1 MNFSDELLFFFSALG
16 VFNALL
22 ISFYFFFFKKPKTIS
37 NFFLG
42 FLLLMLAIRVG
53 KSVFYYFNS
62 DLSQLFIKVGL
73 AACILIGPA
82 LYFYIK
88 SCLQPDSKLH
98 FWKFHF
104 LVWLSLSILIG
115 FLFPETHDP
124 WIIRGRLSWMEIIYM
139 IWLGYIIATA
149 WVIRNTFIKIFS
161 KDEKLSDFDFWVLS
175 VFIGNVIIWIAYK
188 TCSYTS
194 YIVGALSFSF
204 IFYLLFLLIHFRRTK
219 GAIFSNSSK
228 YSNRK
233 IASAEAKNLSAQL
246 NHLMEH
252 EKMYTNADLKLSDV
266 AGKMNVLPHT
276 LSQLI
281 NDNLGKSFTSLINE
295 YRVREAKNLIQSNDQ
310 IKLEAVG
317 YDCGFNSKSTFY
329 SAFKKITNT
338 TPAKYKESIS

>member
-1 MNFSDELLFFFSALG
+1 MNVSDELLFFFSALG

-22 ISFYFFFFKKPKTIS
+22 ISFYFFFFKKPKSIS

-42 FLLLMLAIRVG
+42 LLLLMLAIRVG
-53 KSVFYYFNS
+53 KSVFYYFNPE
-62 DLSQLFIKVGL
+62 LAQIFIKVGL
-73 AACILIGPA
+73 AACVLIGPA

-88 SCLQPDSKLH
+88 SCVQPESKIG
-98 FWKFHF
+98 FWKPHF
-104 LVWLSLSILIG
+104 LVLLSLSIVIG

-124 WIIRGRLSWMEIIYM
+124 WIIGSLSWVSIIYL
-139 IWLGYIIATA
+139 IWLGYIVASG
-149 WVIRNTFIKIFS
+149 WMIRSIIS
-161 KDEKLSDFDFWVLS
+161 KMFRKNEKVSDLDFWVLS
-175 VFIGNVIIWIAYK
+175 VFLGNTIIWIAYK

-219 GAIFSNSSK
+219 GAIFSNASK
-228 YSNRK
+228 YSNKK
-233 IASAEAKNLSAQL
+233 IEPTEAENLSLQL
-246 NHLMEH
+246 NHLMQH
-252 EKMYTNADLKLSDV
+252 EKIYTNADLKLSDV
-266 AGKMNVLPHT
+266 ASKMNILPHT

-281 NDNLGKSFTSLINE
+281 NDNIGKSFTLLINE
-295 YRVREAKNLIQSNDQ
+295 YRVQEAKKLIESNAH

-329 SAFKKITNT
+329 SVFKKIANT

>member
-1 MNFSDELLFFFSALG
+1 MNISDELLFFFSALG

-22 ISFYFFFFKKPKTIS
+22 ISFYFFFAKKPKSIS

-42 FLLLMLAIRVG
+42 FLLLILAIRVG

-62 DLSQLFIKVGL
+62 DLAQIFIKVGL

-88 SCLQPDSKLH
+88 SCVRPDSKIRFWKLH
-98 FWKFHF
+98 FV
-104 LVWLSLSILIG
+104 LWLGVSILIG

-124 WIIRGRLSWMEIIYM
+124 WIVRGLSWMTIIYT
-139 IWLGYIIATA
+139 IWLGYIIATG
-149 WVIRNTFIKIFS
+149 WMIRHTIGKVFKRTA
-161 KDEKLSDFDFWVLS
+161 KLSDFDFWVLS
-175 VFIGNVIIWIAYK
+175 VFLGNTIIWVAYK

-219 GAIFSNSSK
+219 GAIFGNPSK

-233 IASAEAKNLSAQL
+233 IEATEAENLSTQL
-246 NHLMEH
+246 NYLMEN

-266 AGKMNVLPHT
+266 ASRMNILPHT

-295 YRVREAKNLIQSNDQ
+295 YRVREAKNLIRSNDQ

-329 SAFKKITNT
+329 SAFKRITNT

>member
-1 MNFSDELLFFFSALG
+1 MNVSDELLFFFSALG

-22 ISFYFFFFKKPKTIS
+22 ISFYFFFFKKPKNIS
-37 NFFLG
+37 NFFFGL
-42 FLLLMLAIRVG
+42 LLLMLAIRVG
-53 KSVFYYFNS
+53 KSVFYYFND
-62 DLSQLFIKVGL
+62 DLNQIFIKVGL

-82 LYFYIK
+82 LYFYMK
-88 SCLQPDSKLH
+88 SCVRPDSKPR
-98 FWKFHF
+98 FWKPHF
-104 LVWLSLSILIG
+104 LVLLTASILIG

-124 WIIRGRLSWMEIIYM
+124 WIIDGLVSWMTIIYW
-139 IWLGYIIATA
+139 IWFGYIIASS
-149 WVIRNTFIKIFS
+149 WVIWSTITKIFN

-175 VFIGNVIIWIAYK
+175 VFIGNLIIWIAYK

-219 GAIFSNSSK
+219 GAIFNPSLK
-228 YSNRK
+228 YSNKK
-233 IASAEAKNLSAQL
+233 IKTSEAENLIAQL
-246 NHLMEH
+246 NHLMEK
-252 EKMYTNADLKLSDV
+252 EKFFTNADLKLSDV
-266 AGKMNVLPHT
+266 ANKMNILPHT

-295 YRVREAKNLIQSNDQ
+295 YRVQEAKDLIQSNTH

-329 SAFKKITNT
+329 SVFKKITKT

>member
-1 MNFSDELLFFFSALG
+1 MNVSDELLFFFSALG

-22 ISFYFFFFKKPKTIS
+22 ISFYFFFFKKPKNIS

-42 FLLLMLAIRVG
+42 LLLLMLAIRVG
-53 KSVFYYFNS
+53 KSVFYYFND
-62 DLSQLFIKVGL
+62 DLAQIFIKVGL

-88 SCLQPDSKLH
+88 SCVRPNSKLRFWKLH
-98 FWKFHF
+98 FFV
-104 LVWLSLSILIG
+104 LLSISILIG

-124 WIIRGRLSWMEIIYM
+124 WIIGSLSWMSIIYW
-139 IWLGYIIATA
+139 IWLGYIIAST
-149 WVIRNTFIKIFS
+149 WVIRSTITRIFN
-161 KDEKLSDFDFWVLS
+161 KDQKLSDLDFWVLS
-175 VFIGNVIIWIAYK
+175 IFIGNLIIWVAYK

-219 GAIFSNSSK
+219 GAIFNKSLK
-228 YSNRK
+228 YSNKK
-233 IASAEAKNLSAQL
+233 IEAIEAENLSKQL
-246 NHLMEH
+246 NNLL
-252 EKMYTNADLKLSDV
+252 EKEKIFTDADLKLSDV
-266 AGKMNVLPHT
+266 ANKMNILPHT

-295 YRVREAKNLIQSNDQ
+295 YRVEEAKDMIKSNNH

-329 SAFKKITNT
+329 SVFKKITKT

>member
-1 MNFSDELLFFFSALG
+1 MNVSDELLFFFSALG

-22 ISFYFFFFKKPKTIS
+22 ISIYFFFIKKPKNVS

-42 FLLLMLAIRVG
+42 LLLLMLAIRVG
-53 KSVFYYFNS
+53 KSVFYYFND
-62 DLSQLFIKVGL
+62 DLAIEFIKVGL

-82 LYFYIK
+82 LYFHMK
-88 SCLQPDSKLH
+88 SCVQSDSKMR
-98 FWKFHF
+98 FWPLHF
-104 LVWLSLSILIG
+104 LVLLALSVLIG
-115 FLFPETHDP
+115 FLYPETHDP
-124 WIIRGRLSWMEIIYM
+124 WIIGRSLSWVEIIYM
-139 IWLGYIIATA
+139 VWLGYIIASG
-149 WVIRNTFIKIFS
+149 WVIRNIINKIFNRN
-161 KDEKLSDFDFWVLS
+161 EKLSDFDFWVLS
-175 VFIGNVIIWIAYK
+175 VFIGNVIIWVAYK

-219 GAIFSNSSK
+219 GAIFDKNLK
-228 YSNRK
+228 YSNKK
-233 IASAEAKNLSAQL
+233 IEAVEAENLSIQL
-246 NHLMEH
+246 NHLMEK
-252 EKMYTNADLKLSDV
+252 EKIFTDADLKLSDV
-266 AGKMNVLPHT
+266 ASKMNILPHT

-295 YRVREAKNLIQSNDQ
+295 YRVKEAKYLIKSNAH

-329 SAFKKITNT
+329 SVFKKIANT

>member
-1 MNFSDELLFFFSALG
+1 MEFSDELLFFFSALG

-22 ISFYFFFFKKPKTIS
+22 ISFYFFFVKKPKNIS

-42 FLLLMLAIRVG
+42 LLLLMLAIRVG
-53 KSVFYYFNS
+53 KSVFYYFND
-62 DLSQLFIKVGL
+62 DLDQIFIKVGL

-88 SCLQPDSKLH
+88 SCIQPDSKIR
-98 FWKFHF
+98 FWKLHF
-104 LVWLSLSILIG
+104 LVLLTASILIG

-124 WIIRGRLSWMEIIYM
+124 WIIGGISWMTIIYM
-139 IWLGYIIATA
+139 IWVGYIFASGWVMRGTIA
-149 WVIRNTFIKIFS
+149 KIFN
-161 KDEKLSDFDFWVLS
+161 KNEKLSDFDFWVLS
-175 VFIGNVIIWIAYK
+175 VFVGNLIIWIAYK

-219 GAIFSNSSK
+219 GAIFSKSLK
-228 YSNRK
+228 YSNKK
-233 IASAEAKNLSAQL
+233 IEDAEAENLSAQL
-246 NHLMEH
+246 DHLMEN
-252 EKMYTNADLKLSDV
+252 EKIYTNTDLKLSDV
-266 AGKMNVLPHT
+266 ARKMNILPHT

-281 NDNLGKSFTSLINE
+281 NDNLGKSFTLLINE
-295 YRVREAKNLIQSNDQ
+295 YRVQEAKNLIQSNTR

>member
-1 MNFSDELLFFFSALG
+1 MNVSDELLFFFSALG

-22 ISFYFFFFKKPKTIS
+22 ISFYFFFIQKPKNIS
-37 NFFLG
+37 NFFFGL
-42 FLLLMLAIRVG
+42 LLLMLAIRVG
-53 KSVFYYFNS
+53 KSVFYYFND
-62 DLSQLFIKVGL
+62 DLAQIFIKVGL

-88 SCLQPDSKLH
+88 SCVQPDSKIRFWKLH
-98 FWKFHF
+98 FTV
-104 LVWLSLSILIG
+104 LLGLSILVG

-124 WIIRGRLSWMEIIYM
+124 WIIGSISWVPMIYW
-139 IWLGYIIATA
+139 IWLGYIIASG
-149 WVIRNTFIKIFS
+149 WFIRSTINKIFNR
-161 KDEKLSDFDFWVLS
+161 KEKLSDFDFWVLS
-175 VFIGNVIIWIAYK
+175 VFIGNIIIWVAYK

-204 IFYLLFLLIHFRRTK
+204 IFYLLFLLIYFRKTK
-219 GAIFSNSSK
+219 GAIFNKSLK
-228 YSNRK
+228 YSNKK
-233 IASAEAKNLSAQL
+233 IEAAEAENLSIQL
-246 NHLMEH
+246 NHLMEN

-266 AGKMNVLPHT
+266 ASKMNILPHT

-281 NDNLGKSFTSLINE
+281 NDNLGKSFTLVINE
-295 YRVREAKNLIQSNDQ
+295 YRVQEAKGLIRSNTHL
-310 IKLEAVG
+310 KLEAVG